1 MIHIAIVEDDFN
13 ERKAIINGIEFVKES
28 EKIEISIDEFENP
41 VLLLSSYKPI
51 YDIVLMDID
60 MPKMNGFDASVE
72 LRKIDKTV
80 LLIFVTNLAQYAI
93 KGYEVEALDF
103 IVKPINKFSFLLK
116 MKRAISR
123 TSKRIEE
130 SLQIKVDEGLINIQV
145 PLIQYIESDGHYLI
159 IHSTDGVFKTYST
172 LKDVENKIKSKNFVR
187 CNRCYLVNLKFL
199 TRVEG
204 NFAIVGKDQLL
215 ISRPQRKN
223 FLDNVNKFISGN

>member
-1 MIHIAIVEDDFN
+1 M
-13 ERKAIINGIEFVKES
+13 
-28 EKIEISIDEFENP
+28 
-41 VLLLSSYKPI
+41 
-51 YDIVLMDID
+51 
-60 MPKMNGFDASVE
+60 
-72 LRKIDKTV
+72 
-80 LLIFVTNLAQYAI
+80 
-93 KGYEVEALDF
+93 
-103 IVKPINKFSFLLK
+103 
-116 MKRAISR
+116 
-123 TSKRIEE
+123 
-130 SLQIKVDEGLINIQV
+130 